1 VSAVQEMSVLCRHVF
16 LTDHRMRFT
25 RLCLPVAVSLI
36 SLGSERDGGAGSR
49 RIMSLAEKD
58 AAHQYTP
65 ELIIRS
71 FGVTRHLPTTVASK
85 TYDQNKPPRQL
96 PEQFELD
103 KGEPS

>member
-1 VSAVQEMSVLCRHVF
+1 
-16 LTDHRMRFT
+16 
-25 RLCLPVAVSLI
+25 
-36 SLGSERDGGAGSR
+36 
-49 RIMSLAEKD
+49 MSLAEQD

-85 TYDQNKPPRQL
+85 IYDQNKPPRQL